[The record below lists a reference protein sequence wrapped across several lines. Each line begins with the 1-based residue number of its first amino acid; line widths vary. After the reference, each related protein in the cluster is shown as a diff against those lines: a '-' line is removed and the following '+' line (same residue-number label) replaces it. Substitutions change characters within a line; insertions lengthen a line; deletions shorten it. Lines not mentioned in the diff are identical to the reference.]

1 MKINIT
7 LNPNVPKSQLHDP
20 RVISGLAAVAA
31 VTFGPEAGNL
41 ADKTLEFGV
50 INQAGA
56 FSVQFP
62 KAGCM
67 GRSLFRGDEEA
78 VKTLTSKILDAT
90 EDAIHAEVKP
100 TGGARPTLA
109 RQCELDGGSA
119 LAALMA
125 ELEAMGEAEEVRV

>member
-78 VKTLTSKILDAT
+78 VKTLTSQRSRASASLT
-90 EDAIHAEVKP
+90 VGP
-100 TGGARPTLA
+100 LSRRSWRNWRRWARP
-109 RQCELDGGSA
+109 RKFGSNK
-119 LAALMA
+119 LHQ
-125 ELEAMGEAEEVRV
+125 R